1 MTMMDQGT
9 RSARIPPH
17 STEAEESVLGS
28 ILLSSDAANDVLDRI
43 GPEDF
48 YVPAHQ
54 AIFEAIASLY
64 NQNQPIDAVTVSDVL
79 RRAEELDKVGGV
91 SYLTRILDAVP
102 TAANVSYYAAV
113 VEENALRR
121 RMLRAGAEISELALS
136 LDQEIETVID
146 TAEQKMLAVAE
157 KRVGEGLEPLGEL
170 FEGTLKHLEDLEK
183 NDSELTGVSTGL
195 IDLDKKLA
203 GLQKSNLVIIA
214 ARPAMGKSALAVN
227 IATHVAINHG
237 PVAIF
242 SLEMAREEIVQRLLC
257 TEARIDSMKL
267 RAGQLG
273 SRWPDL
279 VKAANF
285 LYKAPIYVDDAAQ
298 VTVTDIRAKCRRLK
312 RKHGL
317 ELVVVDYIQLMQG
330 SNRENRQQEIAE
342 ISRNLK
348 NLARE
353 LAVPV
358 IGVSQ
363 LNRGLESRNDKRP
376 QLGDLRES
384 GAIEQDADVVMFIY
398 RDDYYNPDSHER
410 GIADIIVAKHRAG
423 GTGMVKTTFAAEYT
437 KFANLPHGY
446 TSSLPPPPPRQ

>member
-1 MTMMDQGT
+1 MTLIDQGS
-9 RSARIPPH
+9 RISARVPPH

-28 ILLSSDAANDVLDRI
+28 ILLSSDAANEVLDRL

-54 AIFEAIASLY
+54 AIFEAIAKLY
-64 NQNQPIDAVTVSDVL
+64 NENRPIDAVTVADTL

-91 SYLTRILDAVP
+91 NYLTSILDAVP
-102 TAANVSYYAAV
+102 TAANINYYADV
-113 VEENALRR
+113 VEEHGLRR
-121 RMLRAGAEISELALS
+121 RMLRAGAEIGELALQ
-136 LDQEIETVID
+136 LDEEIETVID

-157 KRVGEGLEPLGEL
+157 KRMGEGLEPLGEL
-170 FEGTLKHLEDLEK
+170 FKGTLEDLEALESR
-183 NDSELTGVSTGL
+183 DSDLTGVSTGL
-195 IDLDKKLA
+195 VDLDKKLA
-203 GLQKSNLVIIA
+203 GLQKANLVIVA
-214 ARPAMGKSALAVN
+214 GRPSMGKSSLAMN
-227 IATHVAINHG
+227 IATHVALKHG

-242 SLEMAREEIVQRLLC
+242 SLEMARSEIVQRLLC
-257 TEARIDSMKL
+257 SYGRIDSMKL
-267 RAGQLG
+267 RTGQLG
-273 SRWPDL
+273 SKWPDL
-279 VKAANF
+279 VKAANH

-312 RKHGL
+312 RKSGL

-353 LAVPV
+353 LDVPV

-363 LNRGLESRNDKRP
+363 LNRGLESRTDKRP

-398 RDDYYNPDSHER
+398 RDEYYNPESQER
-410 GIADIIVAKHRAG
+410 GIADIIISKHRAG
-423 GTGMVKTTFAAEYT
+423 ATGTVKTTFAAEYT
-437 KFANLPHGY
+437 KFANLPHGH
-446 TSSLPPPPPRQ
+446 TSQLPPPP

>member
-1 MTMMDQGT
+1 MTLLDQGA

-17 STEAEESVLGS
+17 SNEAEESVLGS
-28 ILLSSDAANDVLDRI
+28 ILLSSDAANEVFDRLSSD
-43 GPEDF
+43 DF

-54 AIFEAIASLY
+54 AIFEAISHLY
-64 NQNQPIDAVTVSDVL
+64 NQNQPIDAVTVADVL

-102 TAANVSYYAAV
+102 TAANINYYAAV
-113 VEENALRR
+113 VEEHGLRR
-121 RMLRAGAEISELALS
+121 RMLRAGAEIGELALT
-136 LDQEIETVID
+136 LDEEIETVID

-157 KRVGEGLEPLGEL
+157 KRVGEGLEALGEL
-170 FEGTLKHLEDLEK
+170 FKGTLEHLEDLESR
-183 NDSELTGVSTGL
+183 DSELTGVSTGL
-195 IDLDKKLA
+195 LDLDKKLA

-214 ARPAMGKSALAVN
+214 ARPAMGKSALATN
-227 IATHVAINHG
+227 IASHVALNHG

-242 SLEMAREEIVQRLLC
+242 SLEMAREEIVTRLLC
-257 TEARIDSMKL
+257 THAKIDSMKL
-267 RAGQLG
+267 RTGQLG
-273 SRWPDL
+273 SKWPDL

-312 RKHGL
+312 RKAGL
-317 ELVVVDYIQLMQG
+317 ELVVVDYLQLMQG

-410 GIADIIVAKHRAG
+410 GIADIIISKHRAG
-423 GTGMVKTTFAAEYT
+423 GTGTVKTTFAAEYT

-446 TSSLPPPPPRQ
+446 TSSLPPPP